1 MILGPIAKVLGYII
15 NAIYNFLEVIGI
27 PNIGL
32 SIILFTVI
40 VNVLM
45 IPLTIKQQ
53 KFQKMTAKMNPELQ
67 AVQKKYKNKKD
78 TVSMEKMNDE
88 MNAIYEK
95 YGASPTGGCL
105 PLIIQMPILFAL
117 FRVINNIPAYITN
130 VKAMFTGLVTSV
142 SNVAGFEEIMPVQG
156 F

>member
-1 MILGPIAKVLGYII
+1 MPAYVLTQYQGMILGPIAKVLGYII

-53 KFQKMTAKMNPELQ
+53 KFQKMTARMNPDRMLP
-67 AVQKKYKNKKD
+67 VLKRLCRRLSR
-78 TVSMEKMNDE
+78 TT
-88 MNAIYEK
+88 
-95 YGASPTGGCL
+95 ASAHLWIL
-105 PLIIQMPILFAL
+105 PLQRQRRI
-117 FRVINNIPAYITN
+117 R
-130 VKAMFTGLVTSV
+130 
-142 SNVAGFEEIMPVQG
+142 
-156 F
+156 

>member
-1 MILGPIAKVLGYII
+1 MPAYVLTQYQGMILGPIAKVLGYII

-53 KFQKMTAKMNPELQ
+53 KFQKMTARMNPELQ
-67 AVQKKYKNKKD
+67 AVQKKYKNKKIKLFLID
-78 TVSMEKMNDE
+78 NGGESYKYANEDSIYGNLISVADYLETGKM
-88 MNAIYEK
+88 Y
-95 YGASPTGGCL
+95 
-105 PLIIQMPILFAL
+105 
-117 FRVINNIPAYITN
+117 
-130 VKAMFTGLVTSV
+130 
-142 SNVAGFEEIMPVQG
+142 
-156 F
+156 

>member
-1 MILGPIAKVLGYII
+1 MPAYVLTQYQGMILGPIAKVLGYII

-78 TVSMEKMNDE
+78 TTSMERMNE
-88 MNAIYEK
+88 
-95 YGASPTGGCL
+95 
-105 PLIIQMPILFAL
+105 
-117 FRVINNIPAYITN
+117 
-130 VKAMFTGLVTSV
+130 
-142 SNVAGFEEIMPVQG
+142 
-156 F
+156 